1 MKDNYKQKLI
11 HKLAGKPGKSGKIE
25 AKCVECVYDPEER
38 GTWRKQVENCS
49 SVGCPL
55 YSVRPKPVARSA

>member
-1 MKDNYKQKLI
+1 MNDDYKQNLI
-11 HKLAGKPGKSGKIE
+11 RKLAGKPGKSGKIE

-49 SVGCPL
+49 CSDCPL
-55 YSVRPKPVARSA
+55 YAVRPKPFARVA